1 LTISHYYSAI
11 QRESWQ
17 NVGAVN
23 TSKAEVASFGL
34 ELSKKLDMRYKSPPL
49 PVNLN
54 MMQGEKALMPLMDS
68 ETPKMVT
75 QESSN
80 RVAGQHVHSAS
91 DLDSIMA
98 MFEKDAK

>member
-1 LTISHYYSAI
+1 M
-11 QRESWQ
+11 
-17 NVGAVN
+17 N

-54 MMQGEKALMPLMDS
+54 MMQGGVDPRAMMMMPNNNMVDADPS
-68 ETPKMVT
+68 KMAMRGTSDKPV
-75 QESSN
+75 
-80 RVAGQHVHSAS
+80 RHVHSAS

-98 MFEKDAK
+98 MFEKDSK